1 MRTHALIGM
10 LLVPAAMALPSSADG
25 QRYTALSANLSFGLF
40 DGVRIGLT
48 HRAHYR
54 GYDEYCWEE
63 AWSRRWNR
71 SHLGWDRY
79 GSPSYDRLS
88 FYNDCVN
95 GGLAYAYQRWQRR
108 SIRIFRPYRALS
120 RAVISVVVRDPFWRP
135 RDRYRAYGRSG
146 RAVVTGRRSPRP
158 EPRFRND
165 PRRSRYAAPRSGRAQ
180 RSAPAPGRRGT
191 AARPGERRRPTE
203 TLGRRSGPEGRR
215 GAGTTAAQATRRSER
230 PRGGSVRVRQQAP
243 PTRQSGAVR
252 GSGQGDGRGQGARRA
267 KPRAEARGARPSAR
281 PGGRGERPARAPAAR
296 RPARR

>member
-10 LLVPAAMALPSSADG
+10 LLVPAALALPSSADG
-25 QRYTALSANLSFGLF
+25 QRFTALSANLSFGLF

-71 SHLGWDRY
+71 SRLGWDGY

-88 FYNDCVN
+88 FYHDCVN
-95 GGLAYAYQRWQRR
+95 GGLVYAYQRWQRR
-108 SIRIFRPYRALS
+108 SIRTFRPYRALS

-135 RDRYRAYGRSG
+135 RDRYRVYGRSG
-146 RAVVTGRRSPRP
+146 RAVVPGRRPPRA
-158 EPRFRND
+158 EPRFTDD

-180 RSAPAPGRRGT
+180 RPAPASGRRGT
-191 AARPGERRRPTE
+191 AIRPGERRRPTE
-203 TLGRRSGPEGRR
+203 MIGRRSRPEGRR

-230 PRGGSVRVRQQAP
+230 PRGRSVRGGQQAP

-252 GSGQGDGRGQGARRA
+252 GSRKGDEPGQEARRA